1 MRYGSVTK
9 GAGSTIVGGRS
20 TVLHPAKTGAS
31 RADAN
36 NGANAVS
43 QVEARACGAEPV
55 IGTLPCKDNVGIEV
69 SILKIADNVEDLPAD
84 ETRPVWEPV

>member
-55 IGTLPCKDNVGIEV
+55 IGTLPCKDNVSIEV
-69 SILKIADNVEDLPAD
+69 FTPEISDKVKDLPSD
-84 ETRPVWEPV
+84 EIIPGWEAV